1 MRGRRP
7 GVTTRA
13 SGPSQPRLLLFVPLA
28 VEAAAIRGVTPG
40 ALVVRTGMGRERAEQ
55 AAQKAAALRADA
67 VAVTGFCGAL
77 RDGLRPGDVV
87 VATEVRA
94 PDGTVVR
101 CSPGPLVAALKALGI
116 DNVRVGPIVSSE
128 SLVRGDERDALAAN
142 GALAAD
148 MESAWLAG
156 GAAGRPFAVL
166 RVVVDSP
173 SRELSQVFATSAGGL
188 KAVRSLRRAAPALSR
203 WASATGERAVLLASP
218 RSFCA
223 GAQRA
228 IEIVERALELFGPPV
243 YVRKQIV
250 HNAHVCATL
259 ERAGAV
265 FVDHLAALPPGS
277 LCVLSA
283 HGVSPQVREEAAER
297 GVRVIDATCPL
308 VGKVHREARRF
319 AGEGYSIVLI
329 GHKGHDEVEG
339 TSGEAPHTIHVV
351 QSADQVD
358 ELPLDSGDRVAFLTQ
373 TTLAIDEVERVV
385 AALRLR
391 FPDLVGP
398 SSDDICYATSNRQHA
413 VKDLAR
419 ECDLVLVIGSA
430 NSSNSK
436 RLVEITE
443 REGCPAKL
451 IEDENE
457 LDPAWLV
464 GAGTVGITAG
474 ASAPNELVDR
484 VVAALASFGRVDARE
499 VAVVDESMHFML
511 PPELRDGPE
520 DERAIAGVHEDG
532 R

>member
-1 MRGRRP
+1 
-7 GVTTRA
+7 VTSRDQGL
-13 SGPSQPRLLLFVPLA
+13 SKPRLLLLVPLA
-28 VEAAAIRGVTPG
+28 VEAAAIRGAAPG
-40 ALVVRTGMGRERAEQ
+40 ALVVRTGMGRRRAE
-55 AAQKAAALRADA
+55 AAARKAAGLQADA
-67 VAVTGFCGAL
+67 VAVAGFCGAL

-87 VATEVRA
+87 VATEVRS
-94 PDGTVVR
+94 PDGAVVR
-101 CSPGPLVAALKALGI
+101 CSAGPLVAALKALGI
-116 DNVRVGPIVSSE
+116 GNVHAGPIVSSE
-128 SLVRGDERDALAAN
+128 SLVRGAGRDALAVD

-148 MESAWLAG
+148 MESVWLAG
-156 GAAGRPFAVL
+156 AAAGRPFAVL

-173 SRELSQVFATSAGGL
+173 SRELTQFLATSAGGL
-188 KAVRSLRRAAPALSR
+188 KAARSLRRAVPALSR
-203 WASATGERAVLLASP
+203 WASASADRVVLLAGP

-228 IEIVERALELFGPPV
+228 IEIVERALERFGPPV

-283 HGVSPQVREEAAER
+283 HGVSPRVREEAAER

-319 AGEGYSIVLI
+319 ADDGYSIVLI

-339 TSGEAPHTIHVV
+339 TTGEAPHTIHLV
-351 QSADQVD
+351 QTADQVA
-358 ELPLDSGDRVAFLTQ
+358 ELPLDRDDRVAFLTQ
-373 TTLAIDEVERVV
+373 TTLAIDEVEQVV
-385 AALRLR
+385 AALRRR
-391 FPDLVGP
+391 FPYLVGP

-413 VKDLAR
+413 VKDLAKV
-419 ECDLVLVIGSA
+419 CDLVLVIGST
-430 NSSNSK
+430 NSSNSR

-443 REGCPAKL
+443 RDGCAAKL

-464 GAGTVGITAG
+464 GAGTVGVTAG

-484 VVAALASFGRVDARE
+484 VVAALASLGAVDVRE
-499 VAVVDESMHFML
+499 REAVHESMHFML
-511 PPELRDGPE
+511 PPELRDDLE
-520 DERAIAGVHEDG
+520 VECDG
-532 R
+532 GDVTTEGR